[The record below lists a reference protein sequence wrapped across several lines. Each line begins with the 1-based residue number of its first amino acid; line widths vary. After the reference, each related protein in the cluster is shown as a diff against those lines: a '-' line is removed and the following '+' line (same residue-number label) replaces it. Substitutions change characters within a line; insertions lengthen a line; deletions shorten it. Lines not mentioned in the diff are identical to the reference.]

1 MPITVDSSQWTGQGT
16 DAAKAVPV
24 VWGEFA
30 DAAARDSAALRLRGE
45 GAERDRPEAPK
56 QTTDA
61 DRPLDQP
68 DEHPEE
74 ADLRNRRQLG
84 VGTAMAATAMGAA
97 GLVIATGGA
106 LLPAVAAAAAAGA
119 GTGVAGEVVAAAVS
133 STPGEETRPPP
144 TDGPLIG
151 LRAPDEAT
159 RQAAEARLTELGA
172 IRVMYDDA

>member
-1 MPITVDSSQWTGQGT
+1 MAITVDSSQWTGQGQ

-30 DAAARDSAALRLRGE
+30 DDAARDRAAGMLRAD
-45 GAERDRPEAPK
+45 GAKRDDPTTRP
-56 QTTDA
+56 TTTETDE
-61 DRPLDQP
+61 PLNPP

-119 GTGVAGEVVAAAVS
+119 GTGVAGEAVAAAVS
-133 STPGEETRPPP
+133 TTPGEETRPPP
-144 TDGPLIG
+144 TSGALIG

-159 RQAAEARLTELGA
+159 RQAAEARLRELGA
-172 IRVMYDDA
+172 VNVIYDDA